1 MYFYVSQKWIQCTYI
16 EYIFSTYPDWNKL
29 LVDVSI
35 VIHRN
40 IYKITYF
47 SNEFLSWG
55 TKNKGQHYPTAEAQ
69 PLHVLTESKHCRDSD
84 FTHCPLLLSFTT
96 MFTMMGLA
104 KLFFFINNLF
114 YFIVSINKKTFI
126 PWNRPKLAW

>member
-16 EYIFSTYPDWNKL
+16 EYSISTYPDWNKL

-47 SNEFLSWG
+47 SHEFLSLG

-69 PLHVLTESKHCRDSD
+69 WLHVLTESKHCRDSD

>member
-1 MYFYVSQKWIQCTYI
+1 MYHNSDFSVLTVILNTFFQHIQL
-16 EYIFSTYPDWNKL
+16 FNKL

-55 TKNKGQHYPTAEAQ
+55 TKNKGQHYPTVEAQ
-69 PLHVLTESKHCRDSD
+69 WLHVLTESKH
-84 FTHCPLLLSFTT
+84 
-96 MFTMMGLA
+96 
-104 KLFFFINNLF
+104 
-114 YFIVSINKKTFI
+114 
-126 PWNRPKLAW
+126 W

>member
-16 EYIFSTYPDWNKL
+16 EYSISTYPDWNKL

-47 SNEFLSWG
+47 SHEFLSWG

-69 PLHVLTESKHCRDSD
+69 RLHVLTESKRCRDSD

>member
-16 EYIFSTYPDWNKL
+16 EYSISTYPDWNKL

-55 TKNKGQHYPTAEAQ
+55 TKNKGQHYPTVEAQ
-69 PLHVLTESKHCRDSD
+69 WLHVLTESKHCRDSD